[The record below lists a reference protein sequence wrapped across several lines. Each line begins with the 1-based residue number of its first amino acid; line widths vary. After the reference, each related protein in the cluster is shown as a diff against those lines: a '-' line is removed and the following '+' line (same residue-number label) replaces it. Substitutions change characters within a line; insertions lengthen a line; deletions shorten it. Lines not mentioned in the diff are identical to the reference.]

1 MEAEL
6 MRKIRERKDEFKT
19 VWGVSPININT
30 RRTVLVKNKSETPAV
45 SVSPERVEE
54 PVEEPERRVRF
65 NSGGNQTR
73 ALTPTAQ
80 DTPLSSQN
88 KQRRK
93 GRKSFDSL
101 KCSLNF
107 LKTPQTAARP
117 EAKRPVGPGVPP
129 TPMALR
135 NLSERVMAEF
145 AALYS
150 DSSDDT
156 LDLADLPDQQVK
168 LNFS

>member
-6 MRKIRERKDEFKT
+6 RRKIRERKDEFKT

-30 RRTVLVKNKSETPAV
+30 RRTVLAKKKVETPAV
-45 SVSPERVEE
+45 SPEPE

-73 ALTPTAQ
+73 AFTPTAQ
-80 DTPLSSQN
+80 DTPVSSHNQQ
-88 KQRRK
+88 KRK
-93 GRKSFDSL
+93 SRKSFDSL

-117 EAKRPVGPGVPP
+117 EAKRPGGEGGVGVPP

-145 AALYS
+145 AELYS

-156 LDLADLPDQQVK
+156 TDLPDLPDQQVR
-168 LNFS
+168 LDFS

>member
-1 MEAEL
+1 MV
-6 MRKIRERKDEFKT
+6 KIRERKEQFKT
-19 VWGVSPININT
+19 VWGVSPVNINT
-30 RRTVLVKNKSETPAV
+30 RRTVLAKKKEEAPAV
-45 SVSPERVEE
+45 SPEIVEE
-54 PVEEPERRVRF
+54 PDKRVRF

-73 ALTPTAQ
+73 ALTPTAM
-80 DTPLSSQN
+80 DTPLSSQA

-101 KCSLNF
+101 KYSLNF

-156 LDLADLPDQQVK
+156 TDLSDLPDQQAK

>member
-6 MRKIRERKDEFKT
+6 IRKIRERKDQFKT
-19 VWGVSPININT
+19 VWGVSPIHINT
-30 RRTVLVKNKSETPAV
+30 RRTVLVKKKTESPAV
-45 SVSPERVEE
+45 LPETIEE
-54 PVEEPERRVRF
+54 PDRRVRF

-73 ALTPTAQ
+73 AFTPTDF
-80 DTPLSSQN
+80 DTPISSLN
-88 KQRRK
+88 KQKRK
-93 GRKSFDSL
+93 SRKSFDSL

-107 LKTPQTAARP
+107 LKTPQTATRS
-117 EAKRPVGPGVPP
+117 EAERLEGAASVPP

-135 NLSERVMAEF
+135 NLSDRVMAEF

-156 LDLADLPDQQVK
+156 TDLSDLADQQVK

>member
-1 MEAEL
+1 
-6 MRKIRERKDEFKT
+6 MRKIKERKEQFKT
-19 VWGVSPININT
+19 VWGVSPVNINT
-30 RRTVLVKNKSETPAV
+30 RRTVLAKKKTETPAV
-45 SVSPERVEE
+45 SPETVEE
-54 PVEEPERRVRF
+54 PDKRVRF

-73 ALTPTAQ
+73 ALTPTEL
-80 DTPLSSQN
+80 DTPVSSLN

-93 GRKSFDSL
+93 SRKSFDSL

-117 EAKRPVGPGVPP
+117 EAKRPTGAGAVPP

-135 NLSERVMAEF
+135 NLSDRVMAEF
-145 AALYS
+145 AELYS

-156 LDLADLPDQQVK
+156 TDLSDLPSQQVK

>member
-6 MRKIRERKDEFKT
+6 TRKIRERKDEFKT
-19 VWGVSPININT
+19 VWGVSPVNINT
-30 RRTVLVKNKSETPAV
+30 RRTVLVKKKVEVETPAV
-45 SVSPERVEE
+45 SPE
-54 PVEEPERRVRF
+54 PDDEPERRVRF

-73 ALTPTAQ
+73 ALTPTALE
-80 DTPLSSQN
+80 TPLSSQA

-101 KCSLNF
+101 KYSLNF

-156 LDLADLPDQQVK
+156 TDLSDLPDQQVK